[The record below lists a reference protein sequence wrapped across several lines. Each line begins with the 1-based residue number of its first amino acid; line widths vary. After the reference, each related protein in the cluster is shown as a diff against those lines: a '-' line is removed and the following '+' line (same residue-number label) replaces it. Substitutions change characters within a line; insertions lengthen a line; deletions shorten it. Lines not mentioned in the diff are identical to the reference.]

1 MKTYIAKVVEI
12 TNYGDAIL
20 QFPKLMIKDLKW
32 KIGDRLE
39 FDIID
44 DNVIVKNVSA
54 MLRSKT
60 EQENIIE

>member
-32 KIGDRLE
+32 KIG
-39 FDIID
+39 
-44 DNVIVKNVSA
+44 
-54 MLRSKT
+54 
-60 EQENIIE
+60 ENWRQARI